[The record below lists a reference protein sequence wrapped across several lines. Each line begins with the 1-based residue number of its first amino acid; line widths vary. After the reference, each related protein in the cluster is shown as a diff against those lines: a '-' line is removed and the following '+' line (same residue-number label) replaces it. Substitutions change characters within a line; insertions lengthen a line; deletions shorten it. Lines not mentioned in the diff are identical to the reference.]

1 MFKTLKKSN
10 DNWKV
15 FPNIKDLAYYSFF
28 TQSVHLTSVEQG
40 DINELIEFVIARKGE
55 IDYRQYELLRKTL
68 AVLHHEYTHWV
79 DNISTIWGT
88 DLLLRVFEA
97 FKLRSDEIDETDGI
111 GLSAEYYKIK
121 ELRDLSKRIT
131 YSDYYTTRYNVENK
145 YPWIASYSIGR
156 LFAKSGKLSEYPIFF
171 TRFTTHQD
179 KQLICRVPFSLSSI
193 LESSA
198 MSQEFYIDHFALS
211 LLSED
216 SKYVEL
222 ALYKKEMLSTIYNQN
237 LCVYNVAAH
246 HIANCAGISDISLA
260 YRVCGILGRF
270 VLNFPS
276 SLFAKIN
283 VPAEHIEKITKG
295 EHNDIWL
302 QGYKVAFEHK
312 DRGILFFLIG
322 SLLSKIENPESVT
335 DAQIIRMFNN
345 ALPLINVKCEDV
357 EKEARFEII
366 MNYKKLEE
374 FDNPMSH
381 YIAQTGQMLF
391 DKLKIFGEYP
401 YKFHEFSPIPAIL
414 GDDSIFQ
421 PYGKPEELNFNFL
434 EYIYKSM
441 SLEPYIREF
450 EEACIF

>member
-1 MFKTLKKSN
+1 MYKALKKSN
-10 DNWKV
+10 DNWNV
-15 FPNIKDLAYYSFF
+15 FPNTKDLAYYSFF
-28 TQSVHLTSVEQG
+28 TQSVHLTSVEKY
-40 DINELIEFVIARKGE
+40 DIKELINFFIARKGE
-55 IDYRQYELLRKTL
+55 IDYRQYKLLRRTL

-88 DLLLRVFEA
+88 GLLFRVFEA
-97 FKLRSDEIDETDGI
+97 FKLKSDETDETDGI
-111 GLSAEYYKIK
+111 GRSAEYYKIK
-121 ELRDLSKRIT
+121 ELRDLSKRIA
-131 YSDYYTTRYNVENK
+131 YSDYYTTQHDVENK
-145 YPWIASYSIGR
+145 YPWIASYSIGK
-156 LFAKSGKLSEYPIFF
+156 LFAKSGKLSQYPILF
-171 TRFTTHQD
+171 TRFTTNQD

-198 MSQEFYIDHFALS
+198 MSQEFYIDHLALS

-222 ALYKKEMLSTIYNQN
+222 AQYKKEILSTTYNQN

-246 HIANCAGISDISLA
+246 HIANCAGIFDISLA

-283 VPAEHIEKITKG
+283 VPVEHIEKITKG
-295 EHNDIWL
+295 VHNDIWL
-302 QGYKVAFEHK
+302 QGYQIAFEYK

-322 SLLSKIENPESVT
+322 SLLSKIENPGSVT
-335 DAQIIRMFNN
+335 DAQIIKMLID
-345 ALPLINVKCEDV
+345 ALSLINLKCEDV
-357 EKEARFEII
+357 EKESKLEII
-366 MNYKKLEE
+366 RNYKKLEE
-374 FDNPMSH
+374 FDNPMSQ
-381 YIAQTGQMLF
+381 YIASSGKKIF
-391 DKLKIFGEYP
+391 EKLKIFGEYP

-414 GDDSIFQ
+414 GDDTIFQ
-421 PYGKPEELNFNFL
+421 PYGKTEELKFDFF

-441 SLEPYIREF
+441 SLEPYIRKF